1 MLEPERIH
9 PLNMQK
15 LMEGQ
20 RTREIFGAREPADQ
34 AHWLAKHLQN
44 LWQHWRFCNVFGGGT
59 ESDNCLTNDAQK
71 HTSDQAHPEHHTSAW
86 CTRHAEEHRG
96 CTQEHERHLGI
107 QPAPSFQQRKFTK
120 NVGSS
125 PFRRENQFVLVAP
138 SSRRCLSS
146 KKNKARISFLSPLQ
160 LNAECFLCHNHK
172 LNCHSSA
179 AAAAAAAAAD
189 GVVCDV
195 HSLK

>member
-20 RTREIFGAREPADQ
+20 RTREIFGAHEPTDQ

-59 ESDNCLTNDAQK
+59 ESDNCLTNNAQK

-120 NVGSS
+120 MLDHHLFDERINLSWSLHLHVDACRAKKTKLIYH
-125 PFRRENQFVLVAP
+125 F
-138 SSRRCLSS
+138 CL
-146 KKNKARISFLSPLQ
+146 
-160 LNAECFLCHNHK
+160 LCH
-172 LNCHSSA
+172 
-179 AAAAAAAAAD
+179 
-189 GVVCDV
+189 
-195 HSLK
+195 